1 MTDELRLFSESLE
14 SIKRRTIKVEER
26 KLYSNQRDMTIMK
39 AKDDECELRKTLYVS
54 DLEVNLLSA
63 RRLIKKNFKSSFD
76 DKNLYMHITN
86 DTKVFKAIAQNDV
99 YIVDKISSQIDD
111 IALSA
116 ILTSDTNEL
125 IEVISS
131 TLSAMTEHSKN
142 DHENFI
148 EKFTVLNSV
157 ESKLIAAAFAELNS
171 EATVSEDTS
180 SRKRDLFTL

>member
-14 SIKRRTIKVEER
+14 SIKKRTIKVEKK
-26 KLYSNQRDMTIMK
+26 KLYSDQRDMTIMK

-63 RRLIKKNFKSSFD
+63 RRLIKKSFKSSFD
-76 DKNLYMHITN
+76 DNDLYMHTTN
-86 DTKVFKAIAQNDV
+86 DTKVLRAIAQDDV

-116 ILTSDTNEL
+116 VLTSDTNEL

-131 TLSAMTEHSKN
+131 TLSAMTKHSKD
-142 DHENFI
+142 DHENLI
-148 EKFTVLNSV
+148 EKFIVFNSV
-157 ESKLIAAAFAELNS
+157 ESKFIVVVFAEFNS
-171 EATVSEDTS
+171 KAIVSEDTS
-180 SRKRDLFTL
+180 SKKRDLFTF